1 MIQLTCPKCG
11 NVAEFPDDQAGQSV
25 TCPGCGNVSIAPLA
39 AAAEPPPEPVTAG
52 SEIPPPP
59 VSTPTPVS
67 TEKDERM
74 WGMLCHLAALSGF
87 VGVPFGNIVGPLVI
101 WMIQKDKYP
110 SVVKH
115 GKEALNFQISMTI
128 YAAVA
133 AVLILVVIG
142 IFLLIAIAVV
152 NVIFVIIAAIKANNG
167 EPYRYPLTIRFL
179 K

>member
-1 MIQLTCPKCG
+1 MIHLKCPKCG
-11 NVAEFPDDQAGQSV
+11 NVSELADAQAGQNV

-39 AAAEPPPEPVTAG
+39 AAAEPVAAG
-52 SEIPPPP
+52 SEIPQPPTSPP
-59 VSTPTPVS
+59 VG
-67 TEKDERM
+67 TEKDARM

-87 VGVPFGNIVGPLVI
+87 IGVPFGNIVGPLVV

-110 SVVKH
+110 SVVEQ

-133 AVLILVVIG
+133 AVLILVVVG
-142 IFLLIAIAVV
+142 IFLLAAIAVV
-152 NVIFVIIAAIKANNG
+152 NVVFVIIAAVKTNNG
-167 EPYRYPLTIRFL
+167 EHYRYPLTIRFL

>member
-1 MIQLTCPKCG
+1 MIRLTCPKCG
-11 NVAEFPDDQAGQSV
+11 NVAELADAQAGQSV
-25 TCPGCGNVSIAPLA
+25 TCPNCGNVSIAPLSTV
-39 AAAEPPPEPVTAG
+39 AEPVVAG